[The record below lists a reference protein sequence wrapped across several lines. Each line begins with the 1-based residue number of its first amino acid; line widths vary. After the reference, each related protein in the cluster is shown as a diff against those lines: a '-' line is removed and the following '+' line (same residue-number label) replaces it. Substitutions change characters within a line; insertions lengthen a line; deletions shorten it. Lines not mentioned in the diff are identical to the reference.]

1 MGGDHAPARIVDGAL
16 AAARHLG
23 IGIALVG
30 RDRAICDELARHE
43 DADQLDVRVVD
54 APDVVEMT
62 ESPAQALRRK
72 PRASIRVAAELVA
85 RGDASALVSAGHT
98 GATVVAAHAAF
109 GMVPGVDRP
118 ALAPSVPTRDG
129 SAVLIDAGA
138 TVECKPAYLLQFGVM
153 GAVYAREWIGIAS
166 PRVGLLSIGEEETKG
181 NELTREAHR
190 LLKASALNFI
200 GNIEAREIFAGQA
213 DVVVCDGFT
222 GNVALKLSEGLVE
235 MVEELLGAELQ
246 STFSAQ
252 VGSLL
257 SRRAFRRFRKR
268 VDYSEYGGAP
278 LMGVAGLC
286 IVGHGRSSAKAVRN
300 AVAMASRLVGNNV
313 LARVEQ
319 EIARAAHPPA
329 GTSGWGDTVPQR

>member
-23 IGIALVG
+23 IGVDLVG
-30 RDRAICDELARHE
+30 QSGAIRDELARHD
-43 DADQLDVRVVD
+43 DADGLDVRVVD
-54 APDVVEMT
+54 AAQVIEMS

-72 PRASIRVAAELVA
+72 PQASIRVAAELVA
-85 RGDASALVSAGHT
+85 RGDAAALVSAGHT

-109 GMVPGVDRP
+109 GMLPGVHRP
-118 ALAPSVPTRDG
+118 ALAPSVPTRRG

-138 TVECKPAYLLQFGVM
+138 TVECRPSYLLQFGVM
-153 GAVYAREWIGIAS
+153 GAVYARTWLGVSS

-190 LLKASALNFI
+190 LLKASQLHFV
-200 GNIEAREIFAGQA
+200 GNVEAREIFSGSA
-213 DVVVCDGFT
+213 DVIVCDGFT

-235 MVEELLGAELQ
+235 MVEELLGEELQ

-300 AVAMASRLVGNNV
+300 AVAMASRFVSSNV
-313 LARVEQ
+313 LTRVEQ
-319 EIARAAHPPA
+319 EIATAAARPGTPA
-329 GTSGWGDTVPQR
+329 AVGRRGGD